1 MTAEQAKAINNLFNA
16 LDRVPADKR
25 GAAIAAAEKYLREIH
40 RLEAA
45 GATPEEIKAA
55 GDRIRAEYKSAAKC

>member
-1 MTAEQAKAINNLFNA
+1 MTAEQAKAIINLFNA

-25 GAAIAAAEKYLREIH
+25 GAAIAAAEKYLQDIR

>member
-1 MTAEQAKAINNLFNA
+1 MATGQAKALTNLFNA
-16 LDRVPADKR
+16 LDNVPADRR